1 MTCHGELTV
10 LDLSPESLASNQES
24 NLRTSG
30 YQWSRGSAGHS
41 LSPCMRRNEEKERG
55 RSGWDSGLNISIWKG
70 DLSLRLDVKVNSLE
84 LTSPRQHPNLLSLQ
98 TSTLHTLQ
106 VSEWSKYLFIYS
118 PPALL
123 LSNRLMRLLSG
134 TYGEDA
140 VTRTTKGDQIS
151 VKLDGQIA
159 VIDLETLVRCWSTV
173 WQILKKSQQRLIEW
187 LIAIILFY
195 LSKEVECLDESLQS
209 HVACTVK
216 RLHNTMVPCH
226 SWDKWRWTTPSGWK
240 KACKIK
246 LKNARSRL

>member
-1 MTCHGELTV
+1 MASFLSWTYRQRVWPPIRNQTLEPQVTNDLVARQAIHSVHVWEGTRRKREGEVGGT
-10 LDLSPESLASNQES
+10 P
-24 NLRTSG
+24 
-30 YQWSRGSAGHS
+30 
-41 LSPCMRRNEEKERG
+41 
-55 RSGWDSGLNISIWKG
+55 GLNISIWKG
-70 DLSLRLDVKVNSLE
+70 DLSLRLEVKVNSLE
-84 LTSPRQHPNLLSLQ
+84 LTSPRQRPNFLSLQ
-98 TSTLHTLQ
+98 TSTLHTIQ
-106 VSEWSKYLFIYS
+106 VTEWSKYLFIYS

-159 VIDLETLVRCWSTV
+159 VIDLETL
-173 WQILKKSQQRLIEW
+173 
-187 LIAIILFY
+187 
-195 LSKEVECLDESLQS
+195 EVECSDESLQS

-226 SWDKWRWTTPSGWK
+226 SWDKWRWTAPSGWK

-246 LKNARSRL
+246 LKNACIRL

>member
-1 MTCHGELTV
+1 MASFLSWTYHQRVWPPIRNQTLEPQVTNDLVARQAIHSVHVWEGTRRKREGEVGGT
-10 LDLSPESLASNQES
+10 P
-24 NLRTSG
+24 
-30 YQWSRGSAGHS
+30 
-41 LSPCMRRNEEKERG
+41 
-55 RSGWDSGLNISIWKG
+55 GLNISIWKG
-70 DLSLRLDVKVNSLE
+70 DLSLRLEVKVNSLE
-84 LTSPRQHPNLLSLQ
+84 LTSPRQRPNFLSLQ
-98 TSTLHTLQ
+98 TSTLHTIQ
-106 VSEWSKYLFIYS
+106 VTEWSKYLFIYS

-159 VIDLETLVRCWSTV
+159 VIDLETL
-173 WQILKKSQQRLIEW
+173 
-187 LIAIILFY
+187 
-195 LSKEVECLDESLQS
+195 EVECSDESLQS

-226 SWDKWRWTTPSGWK
+226 SWDKWRWTAPSGWK

-246 LKNARSRL
+246 LKNACIRL